1 MAYTEKEQQIIDR
14 EQAKLKKFEISYYY
28 LATGMEGIPDIFP
41 KKIIEAPTKEMAAF
55 IYFLM
60 FFASPTM
67 DKIKSIES
75 YNGGDFARCDYKT
88 FLMKEDW
95 EKYWGT
101 SITEVTGA

>member
-41 KKIIEAPTKEMAAF
+41 KKIIEAPTKEMAVF
-55 IYFLM
+55 IYHLM
-60 FFASPTM
+60 FFASHTLEE
-67 DKIKSIES
+67 IKNIES
-75 YNGGDFARCDYKT
+75 YNGGDYARQDYKT
-88 FLMKEDW
+88 FLMKKDW

-101 SITEVTGA
+101 SVTEVTSA